1 MRDGF
6 GMHCAAHGGRLV
18 KRGFFIGVGHQA
30 NIVKGGSCCKGT
42 CRFQQGGYAGSVV
55 IGSRRSGAGRP
66 GRTVVV
72 PVVHAHFGIVMRA
85 DDEHFGPGGGPFLDG
100 DEIICRPVLDGA
112 EFSGGWDTDSLARDG
127 ITHSLQFLFNVAGGT
142 LHGAGVVDVPFT
154 DGIRQVEY
162 MRFQERFRL
171 VRVRYFSDSAGRK
184 KLGTGAEGDADHRHE
199 QTEPEGH
206 GKEMHGGN

>member
-1 MRDGF
+1 MLLS
-6 GMHCAAHGGRLV
+6 A
-18 KRGFFIGVGHQA
+18 I
-30 NIVKGGSCCKGT
+30 
-42 CRFQQGGYAGSVV
+42 
-55 IGSRRSGAGRP
+55 
-66 GRTVVV
+66 
-72 PVVHAHFGIVMRA
+72 
-85 DDEHFGPGGGPFLDG
+85 
-100 DEIICRPVLDGA
+100 
-112 EFSGGWDTDSLARDG
+112 SLALLIISSFSFTYMKPLDTISG
-127 ITHSLQFLFNVAGGT
+127 PETKIPAFISTDAL
-142 LHGAGVVDVPFT
+142 DVPFT